1 MGVVEGAR
9 KQIRK
14 MEHIIDQINE
24 AEDLLI
30 SLKTPAL
37 HPVSNEIMTSK

>member
-24 AEDLLI
+24 AEDLCQG
-30 SLKTPAL
+30 P
-37 HPVSNEIMTSK
+37 